1 MKKVLKNAWNLYR
14 SASWPVKLG
23 ILVVF
28 IWIFTAVFA
37 PLLTSYDPTKLDVA
51 HAFIPPAFCAGGSAE
66 HLLGTD
72 EVGRDIL
79 SRIIYGSR
87 ISLIVAVLAGLF
99 SMALGTA
106 AGLLASYFG
115 GFIDNALM
123 RLVDV
128 MNAFPFMFM
137 ALCFMVALGSGLGN
151 IILVLGIT
159 GWVPYARTVRAE
171 VLSIRKR
178 DFVIAAEVEGCSD
191 IRIIVK
197 HILPNVVDSAI
208 VLATMQMATT
218 ILSEASLTFLG
229 MGLPASIP
237 SWGQMISSGR
247 SYIFTDFWLTLIPGA
262 AIFIVSL
269 AINFVGDWVRDL
281 RDPRLRGAA
290 KGAGVEQMEGD
301 LND

>member
-1 MKKVLKNAWNLYR
+1 MKKTLKNFWTLYKG
-14 SASWPVKLG
+14 ASWPVKIG
-23 ILVVF
+23 IVIVL
-28 IWIFTAVFA
+28 IWIFTAIFA
-37 PLLTSYDPTKLDVA
+37 PWLTDYDPTKTDIA
-51 HAFIPPAFCAGGSAE
+51 NAFLPPSFCEGGTEA

-72 EVGRDIL
+72 EVGRDIFARL
-79 SRIIYGSR
+79 VYGSR
-87 ISLIVAVLAGLF
+87 ISLIVAILAGVV
-99 SMALGTA
+99 SMVIGTT
-106 AGLLASYFG
+106 AGMLAGYFG
-115 GFIDNALM
+115 GAVDNILM

-151 IILVLGIT
+151 IILVMGIT

-171 VLSIRKR
+171 VLSLRKR
-178 DFVIAAEVEGCSD
+178 DFIIAAEIAGCSSARV
-191 IRIIVK
+191 IRT

-208 VLATMQMATT
+208 VITTMQMANT

-229 MGLPASIP
+229 MGLPTAIP

-247 SYIFTDFWLTLIPGA
+247 SYIYTDFWLTLIPGF

-269 AINFVGDWVRDL
+269 SINFVGDWIRDV

-290 KGAGVEQMEGD
+290 KK
-301 LND
+301 

>member
-1 MKKVLKNAWNLYR
+1 MKNMMKKMWNLYK
-14 SASWPVKLG
+14 SASWPVKIG
-23 ILVVF
+23 IVIVF
-28 IWIFTAVFA
+28 LWVFTAIFA
-37 PLLTSYDPTKLDVA
+37 PLLTSYDPTKLDVT
-51 HAFIPPAFCAGGSAE
+51 HAFLPPAFCEGGTAE

-72 EVGRDIL
+72 EVGRDVL
-79 SRIIYGSR
+79 ARVIYGSQ

-106 AGLLASYFG
+106 AGLLAGYFG
-115 GFIDNALM
+115 GFVDNVLM

-159 GWVPYARTVRAE
+159 GWVPYARTIRAE

-178 DFVIAAEVEGCSD
+178 DFIIAAEVEGCSNA
-191 IRIIVK
+191 RIIVR
-197 HILPNVVDSAI
+197 HILPNVFDSAI

-229 MGLPASIP
+229 MGLPTSIP

-247 SYIFTDFWLTLIPGA
+247 SYIFTDFWLTLIPGI

-269 AINFVGDWVRDL
+269 SINFVGDWVRDL
-281 RDPRLRGAA
+281 RDPRLRGT
-290 KGAGVEQMEGD
+290 GLEQMEGD
-301 LND
+301 LNE